1 MTLKKKV
8 EALEAEIAELKKKS
22 CSCNHCPTCG
32 RSFVPYWPYGWTYYV
47 YPNSYPYQSLGE
59 YTHISYSGL
68 VQSEPYISTISSTTS
83 AGLNGLDGL
92 QGQQNLGG
100 MTSGSIQ

>member
-32 RSFVPYWPYGWTYYV
+32 RSFVPYWPYGWTYYT
-47 YPNSYPYQSLGE
+47 YPNMYYGTGNLG
-59 YTHISYSGL
+59 TGGINCGIS
-68 VQSEPYISTISSTTS
+68 QSEPCTITTS
-83 AGLNGLDGL
+83 AT
-92 QGQQNLGG
+92 GG
-100 MTSGSIQ
+100 MTLGSIQ